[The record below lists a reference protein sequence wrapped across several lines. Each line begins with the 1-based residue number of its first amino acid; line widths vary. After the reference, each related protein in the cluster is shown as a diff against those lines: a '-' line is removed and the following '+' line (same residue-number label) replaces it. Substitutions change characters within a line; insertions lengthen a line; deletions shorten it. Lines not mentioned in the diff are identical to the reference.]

1 VSKPFKPYSF
11 EVDACKQFLGHERCL
26 VLEADGRAAAESHR
40 DRWAVWRE
48 EPTEGLIKEGD
59 ATYMQRIEGRME
71 RIVWGAAF
79 RARKNRLD
87 RIPDK
92 DYFLC

>member
-1 VSKPFKPYSF
+1 MTKQFKPYSF

-26 VLEADGRAAAESHR
+26 VLEEDAHAAAESHR

-48 EPTEGLIKEGD
+48 EATKGLIRKGD
-59 ATYMQRIEGRME
+59 VTYMQRVEERME
-71 RIVWGAAF
+71 RIVWAAAF
-79 RARKNRLD
+79 RKRKNRLD

-92 DYFLC
+92 DYFL